1 MSELHTLRSQVEN
14 YENRVQAYEDVETER
29 EYEIARLEAERSAT
43 QESLERM
50 RNANEIRLQRQEQ
63 INSNLSL
70 ELKEVKT
77 SYENNVNK
85 LRTDSLSELYKINT
99 SFEAKIAETKKIHA
113 NDLNKLKDVTEEL
126 IIEHKAAIDS
136 TVAVLNT
143 SIKSLNIDVE
153 SIKKQLSSKNTNKK
167 VFVNNTIKNLVKL
180 YKFQESD
187 PQSTLKHPDAKPDSI
202 DWLPIFK
209 NKIENF
215 ELILANGIDET
226 ELEHLFTK
234 AIIDL
239 NSFEEKLLI
248 SNNKA
253 EEIRSKFTSLISRF
267 DALMKHGGSNR
278 RFKITKVKAEDSF
291 KRNSKEEPWP
301 EVKED
306 IEEEI
311 NFWLKGEYDEKLTS
325 RSSMLCE
332 LKKINYLHSSV
343 TKEFLESMEMRVTE
357 YESDF
362 RDMRKKA
369 RHMAV
374 NSNLRLV
381 QAYRTFQML
390 TEKFGAEEMDITF
403 EKDDPRSRVHLNCKV
418 SGYNRHF
425 IFGMDEENPSS
436 INFTASSGV
445 DHAQP
450 FAELELSEGEFVT
463 KFITEELNLT
473 GIDGSSPQVVRKSS
487 GICGNVKEFKNGMT
501 QEQVEITNQN

>member
-14 YENRVQAYEDVETER
+14 YEDRVQAYEDAETER
-29 EYEIARLEAERSAT
+29 EYEIARLEAERAAT

-50 RNANEIRLQRQEQ
+50 HNANEIRIQRQEQ
-63 INSNLSL
+63 ININLSL

-85 LRTDSLSELYKINT
+85 LRTDSLSELNKINT
-99 SFEAKIAETKKIHA
+99 SFEAKIAETKKTHS
-113 NDLNKLKDVTEEL
+113 NDLNKLKDVTKKL
-126 IIEHKAAIDS
+126 ISEHKAAIDS
-136 TVAVLNT
+136 TVTVLNT

-153 SIKKQLSSKNTNKK
+153 SIKKQLSSKNKNKK
-167 VFVNNTIKNLVKL
+167 VFVENAIKNLINL
-180 YKFQESD
+180 YKYQETDS
-187 PQSTLKHPDAKPDSI
+187 QSTLKHPDAKPDSI

-215 ELILANGIDET
+215 KLILAMGIDET
-226 ELEHLFTK
+226 ELDHLFIK
-234 AIIDL
+234 VMIDL

-248 SNNKA
+248 SDNKA
-253 EEIRSKFTSLISRF
+253 EEIRSKFTSLVARF
-267 DALMKHGGSNR
+267 DALIKHGESNR
-278 RFKITKVKAEDSF
+278 RFKISKLKAEDSF
-291 KRNSKEEPWP
+291 KRNSNEEPWP

-325 RSSMLCE
+325 RSSMLSE

-343 TKEFLESMEMRVTE
+343 TKEFLESMEVRVME

-362 RDMRKKA
+362 RDMRKKT
-369 RHMAV
+369 RDMAV
-374 NSNLRLV
+374 NSNLRLL

-390 TEKFGAEEMDITF
+390 TEKFGAEEMDISF

-418 SGYNRHF
+418 NGYNRHF
-425 IFGMDEENPSS
+425 IFGIDDENPSS

-450 FAELELSEGEFVT
+450 FAELEVSEGEFVT
-463 KFITEELNLT
+463 KFITEELNLK
-473 GIDGSSPQVVRKSS
+473 GKDGSSPQVVRKSS
-487 GICGNVKEFKNGMT
+487 GICSNVKEFKNGMT